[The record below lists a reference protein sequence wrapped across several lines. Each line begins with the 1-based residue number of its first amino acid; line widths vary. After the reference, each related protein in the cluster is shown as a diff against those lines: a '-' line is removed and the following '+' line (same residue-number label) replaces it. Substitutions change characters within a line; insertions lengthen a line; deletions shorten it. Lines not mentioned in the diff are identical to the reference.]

1 MLANGGQRALGSGP
15 LPRELLRSGS
25 AGAGAGAGAGAEQ
38 GGVVAVDA
46 APYFLEDAE
55 RYLFHAAY
63 QVRSRWCVVRG
74 AWCVVR
80 GAWCVAYERASEVVG
95 ASCQW

>member
-25 AGAGAGAGAGAEQ
+25 AAAGAGAGAEG
-38 GGVVAVDA
+38 GGVVSVDA

-63 QVRSRWCVVRG
+63 QVSSRWCVVRG
-74 AWCVVR
+74 EWHTSVR
-80 GAWCVAYERASEVVG
+80 AKW
-95 ASCQW
+95 

>member
-15 LPRELLRSGS
+15 LPRGLLRSGS
-25 AGAGAGAGAGAEQ
+25 AGAGAGAGAGAER
-38 GGVVAVDA
+38 GGVVSVDA

-63 QVRSRWCVVRG
+63 MVRFGVR
-74 AWCVVR
+74 VR
-80 GAWCVAYERASEVVG
+80 VRVRVRVSLVPSHRTYC
-95 ASCQW
+95 

>member
-25 AGAGAGAGAGAEQ
+25 AGVGAGAGAEG
-38 GGVVAVDA
+38 GGVVSVDA

-63 QVRSRWCVVRG
+63 MVRFGVR
-74 AWCVVR
+74 VR
-80 GAWCVAYERASEVVG
+80 VRVRVRVSLVPSHRTYC
-95 ASCQW
+95 

>member
-15 LPRELLRSGS
+15 LPRELLRSES
-25 AGAGAGAGAGAEQ
+25 AGAGAGAGAEG
-38 GGVVAVDA
+38 GGVVSVDA

-63 QVRSRWCVVRG
+63 MVRFGVR
-74 AWCVVR
+74 VR
-80 GAWCVAYERASEVVG
+80 VRVRVSLVPSHRTYC
-95 ASCQW
+95 

>member
-25 AGAGAGAGAGAEQ
+25 AAAGAGAGAEG
-38 GGVVAVDA
+38 GGVVSVDA

-63 QVRSRWCVVRG
+63 MVSFGVRVR
-74 AWCVVR
+74 VR
-80 GAWCVAYERASEVVG
+80 VRVRVSLVPSHRTYC
-95 ASCQW
+95 

>member
-25 AGAGAGAGAGAEQ
+25 AGVGAGAGAEG
-38 GGVVAVDA
+38 GGVVSVDA

-63 QVRSRWCVVRG
+63 QVRSRSAIGGSRWCAVRG
-74 AWCVVR
+74 AWHTIVR
-80 GAWCVAYERASEVVG
+80 AKW
-95 ASCQW
+95 

>member
-25 AGAGAGAGAGAEQ
+25 AGAGAGAGAGAEG
-38 GGVVAVDA
+38 GGVVSVDA

-63 QVRSRWCVVRG
+63 MVRFGVR
-74 AWCVVR
+74 VR
-80 GAWCVAYERASEVVG
+80 VRVRVRVSLVPSHRTYC
-95 ASCQW
+95 

>member
-25 AGAGAGAGAGAEQ
+25 AGAGAGAGAEG
-38 GGVVAVDA
+38 GGVVSVDA
-46 APYFLEDAE
+46 APYLLEDAE

-63 QVRSRWCVVRG
+63 MVRFGVR
-74 AWCVVR
+74 VR
-80 GAWCVAYERASEVVG
+80 VRVRVRVSLVPSHRTYC
-95 ASCQW
+95 